1 MKACSSEPHISYS
14 KASVRKWRGHILYT
28 VGLIKSDKGYVCVV
42 YVSLILINLFKL
54 FHAIYIMCGY
64 FKQAFSKLPFSC
76 KEFFIYNNDLTYY
89 LSWWFLHI
97 SFIMSKMRFGKF
109 LLVSLIAL
117 TAFHPFLNVSGTL
130 KLWEAFLLRLQN

>member
-1 MKACSSEPHISYS
+1 M
-14 KASVRKWRGHILYT
+14 YT

-76 KEFFIYNNDLTYY
+76 KEVFIYNNDLTYY

-130 KLWEAFLLRLQN
+130 KL